1 MVDAY
6 ARDVRAT
13 STAPI
18 LGRRAL
24 NRALLERQM
33 LRQRVALPAET
44 AIERLVGMQ
53 AQNPFDP
60 YTALW
65 SRLDGFEPGELS
77 GLIEKRR
84 VVRATSMMRTT
95 LHLMTADDWLAL
107 RAVLQVVS
115 DRGFTTGSPFGRQ
128 LQGIDVDE
136 VVRVGRDLLDE
147 KPRSIA
153 DLRTLLKDR
162 WPDRDADSLA
172 YAVRY
177 LVPLVQLPPRGLW
190 GKGGLPILAT
200 PETWLGRSVGGDSA
214 PDDLILRY
222 LAAFGPA
229 SVMDIQSWCWLTRLG
244 AVVERLRPRLRTFR
258 DETGRELFDIPYGP
272 LPDPETAAPPRFLP
286 TFDNIVLAHK
296 DRSRILGDQ
305 ADWTVGPNQF
315 DDVFRGGSVLVD
327 GFVRA
332 GWRVEREKGRRGA
345 ATVVVIPVVPLSSS
359 DEAEVGAEAERLLAF
374 LASDATERDVRFE
387 PAGGP
392 GSAAGLRDSRSR

>member
-6 ARDVRAT
+6 ARNVRVT
-13 STAPI
+13 SNAPI

-33 LRQRVALPAET
+33 LLRRVALPAET

-65 SRLDGFEPGELS
+65 SRLEGFEPGELS
-77 GLIEKRR
+77 GLIEQRR

-95 LHLMTADDWLAL
+95 IHLMTADDWLAL

-115 DRGFTTGSPFGRQ
+115 DRGLATGSPFGRQ
-128 LQGIDVDE
+128 LQGIDVHE
-136 VVRVGRDLLDE
+136 VLRIGRDLLDE

-153 DLRTLLKDR
+153 ELRTLLKER

-177 LVPLVQLPPRGLW
+177 LAPLVQVPPRGLW

-200 PETWLGRSVGGDSA
+200 PETWLGRSVGGDTA
-214 PDDLILRY
+214 PDNLILRY

-258 DETGRELFDIPYGP
+258 DEAGRELFDVPEGP
-272 LPDPETAAPPRFLP
+272 LPDPETPAPPRFLP
-286 TFDNIVLAHK
+286 TYDNILLSHK

-315 DDVFRGGSVLVD
+315 ADAFRGGSVLID

-332 GWRVEREKGRRGA
+332 GWRVEREKGRRRS
-345 ATVVVIPVVPLSSS
+345 ATLVVIPVVPLSSS
-359 DEAEVGAEAERLLAF
+359 DEAAVGDEADHLLGF
-374 LASDATERDVRFE
+374 LASDAIERDVRFA
-387 PAGGP
+387 PARGP
-392 GSAAGLRDSRSR
+392 GSAGLTGSRSR